1 MSVVSAVKRRNTCRR
16 SPPDSPDYFHQK
28 LPCINSHFLALV
40 VPPLLLFFFLPAAST
55 FSDRP
60 TFFQPGGVG
69 AKRKQKASAAFQK
82 QSRAEM
88 QPSLFK
94 YNRLKRSAAI

>member
-1 MSVVSAVKRRNTCRR
+1 MSSFSLGQSRLFSSEVALHKF
-16 SPPDSPDYFHQK
+16 P
-28 LPCINSHFLALV
+28 FLGFV

>member
-1 MSVVSAVKRRNTCRR
+1 MSSFSLGQSRLFLIIAERNC
-16 SPPDSPDYFHQK
+16 PAY
-28 LPCINSHFLALV
+28 LPFLGFVL
-40 VPPLLLFFFLPAAST
+40 PPLFLPPAAST

-69 AKRKQKASAAFQK
+69 AKRKQKASAAFPK
-82 QSRAEM
+82 AVAGGDAAVS
-88 QPSLFK
+88 FK